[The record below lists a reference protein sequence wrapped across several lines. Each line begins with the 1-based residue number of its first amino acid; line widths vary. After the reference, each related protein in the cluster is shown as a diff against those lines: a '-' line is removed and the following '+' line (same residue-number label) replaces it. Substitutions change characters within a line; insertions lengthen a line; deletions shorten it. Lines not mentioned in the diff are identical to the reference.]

1 MEALG
6 RWKEGARQLRKDIY
20 TLYYAYKDPRVP
32 WYAKALAAAVV
43 AYAAS
48 PIDLIPDFIPVIGY
62 LDDLVIVPLGI
73 IIALKAVPK
82 DVLGEC
88 RARAEEAV
96 AKGKLRNW
104 YTAFIIIAI
113 WVFVAILM
121 VRALMH
127 PPHPDPGTNA
137 TQSAP

>member
-1 MEALG
+1 VKWVMEAFD
-6 RWKEGARQLRKDIY
+6 RWKQGARQLRKDIY

-32 WYAKALAAAVV
+32 WYAKALAATVV

-73 IIALKAVPK
+73 IIALKIVPK

-88 RARAEEAV
+88 RAKAEAADAE
-96 AKGKLRNW
+96 GKLRNW

-113 WVFVAILM
+113 WVFAAILM
-121 VRALMH
+121 VRALAYPRH
-127 PPHPDPGTNA
+127 T
-137 TQSAP
+137 